1 MPEISDLILTIV
13 KPLIVHDDKMSIEI
27 KETSEFMEYHL
38 HLDAEDVGRVIGKR
52 DVSPERS
59 VQLYT
64 VSNQRHKTCPP
75 CDRRGRIICSNCG
88 FGRFRSVDA

>member
-38 HLDAEDVGRVIGKR
+38 HLDAEDVGRSG
-52 DVSPERS
+52 
-59 VQLYT
+59 
-64 VSNQRHKTCPP
+64 
-75 CDRRGRIICSNCG
+75 
-88 FGRFRSVDA
+88 

>member
-38 HLDAEDVGRVIGKR
+38 HLDAEDVGRVIGKQGR
-52 DVSPERS
+52 TIVYS
-59 VQLYT
+59 VRTKGTKRVRL
-64 VSNQRHKTCPP
+64 VIE
-75 CDRRGRIICSNCG
+75 G
-88 FGRFRSVDA
+88 AE

>member
-38 HLDAEDVGRVIGKR
+38 HLDAEDVDRVIGKQGR
-52 DVSPERS
+52 DARPIRTIVYS
-59 VQLYT
+59 VRTKGTKRVRL
-64 VSNQRHKTCPP
+64 VIE
-75 CDRRGRIICSNCG
+75 G
-88 FGRFRSVDA
+88 AE

>member
-38 HLDAEDVGRVIGKR
+38 HLDAEDVGRVIGK
-52 DVSPERS
+52 
-59 VQLYT
+59 Q
-64 VSNQRHKTCPP
+64 
-75 CDRRGRIICSNCG
+75 GRIAKAIRVVMRAAAVRVG
-88 FGRFRSVDA
+88 EKVMVEID